1 MSLLSRK
8 FILEFYYDPNV
19 PPSQNVRCD
28 IKNVL
33 EILSHLSKKETKWSM
48 GQSEKPSLHVS
59 SHTYDWEYEVI
70 LKDTS
75 KMSEEMIKKIYFTK
89 ANVAAIM
96 KKCDI
101 ATVFGTK
108 ENEGNFF
115 GKEVP
120 ALLVYKD
127 SNFGYPQEIY
137 PRNEKGSIITIEEYL
152 SSL

>member
-1 MSLLSRK
+1 MSLLNRE

-19 PPSQNVRCD
+19 SPSQNVRCD
-28 IKNVL
+28 IKKIL
-33 EILSHLSKKETKWSM
+33 EILSHLSNKETKWSM
-48 GQSEKPSLHVS
+48 GQPEKPSLHVS
-59 SHTYDWEYEVI
+59 SSTYNWEYEVI

-75 KMSEEMIKKIYFTK
+75 KISEEMIKKIYFTK
-89 ANVAAIM
+89 ANVAAVM
-96 KKCDI
+96 KKYDI
-101 ATVFGTK
+101 AMVFGTK
-108 ENEGNFF
+108 ENDAAFF

-127 SNFGYPQEIY
+127 SNFGYPQEVY

>member
-19 PPSQNVRCD
+19 SPSQIVRCD
-28 IKNVL
+28 VKNVL
-33 EILSHLSKKETKWSM
+33 EALSHLSNKETKW
-48 GQSEKPSLHVS
+48 GIRQSEKPSLHVS
-59 SHTYDWEYEVI
+59 SATYDWEYEVI

-75 KMSEEMIKKIYFTK
+75 KMSEETIKKIYFTK
-89 ANVAAIM
+89 ANVAAAI
-96 KKCDI
+96 KKYEI
-101 ATVFGTK
+101 AMVFGTR
-108 ENEGNFF
+108 ENEGAFF

-127 SNFGYPQEIY
+127 SNFGYPQEVY
-137 PRNEKGSIITIEEYL
+137 PRNEIGDIVTIEEYL